1 MKAQGKFYA
10 TSCDDKGELPV
21 VGLQRGRA
29 ERLPVSS
36 KFLQITD
43 IHLTNEG
50 FAYRRMKVE
59 IIDGFG
65 DLIFEPSAIA

>member
-1 MKAQGKFYA
+1 M
-10 TSCDDKGELPV
+10 

-29 ERLPVSS
+29 ERVPVSS